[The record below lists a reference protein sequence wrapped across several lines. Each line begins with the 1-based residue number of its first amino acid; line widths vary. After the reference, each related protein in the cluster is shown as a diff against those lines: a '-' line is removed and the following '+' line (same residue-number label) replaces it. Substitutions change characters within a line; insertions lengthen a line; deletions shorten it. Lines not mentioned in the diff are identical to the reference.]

1 MKIIKSTLL
10 LFLLTFVISCENSTT
25 EIETKEYLNTLWKLE
40 AFETDG
46 EMITPPVDQTY
57 NIKFRSDGTFIG
69 KSACNDI
76 GGNYEIDGENSIIVT
91 KLGTT
96 FANCGEDSFYGD
108 FYSAVHKLSSYY
120 LHNNRLTLFYGN
132 NSKLI
137 FKAE

>member
-1 MKIIKSTLL
+1 MKIIELTLL
-10 LFLLTFVISCENSTT
+10 LFLIFIISSCINSST
-25 EIETKEYLNTLWKLE
+25 EVETKELLNTLWKLE
-40 AFETDG
+40 AFEIDG
-46 EMITPPVDQTY
+46 EIITPPVEQNY
-57 NIKFRSDGTFIG
+57 NIKFQSDSTFIG
-69 KSACNDI
+69 KSACNNI
-76 GGNYEIDGENSIIVT
+76 GGNYELEGDNSIIVT

-96 FANCGEDSFYGD
+96 FANCGEDSFYGA

>member
-1 MKIIKSTLL
+1 MKRTKYTLL
-10 LFLLTFVISCENSTT
+10 LFLLFFSSSCENSTT
-25 EIETKEYLNTLWKLE
+25 EIETKEFLNTLWKLE
-40 AFETDG
+40 AFEIDG
-46 EMITPPVDQTY
+46 EIITPPVEQNY
-57 NIKFRSDGTFIG
+57 NIKFQSESTFVG

-76 GGNYEIDGENSIIVT
+76 GGNYKLEGENLLIVS

-96 FANCGEDSFYGD
+96 FANCGEGSFYGA

>member
-1 MKIIKSTLL
+1 MKKIKFILL
-10 LFLLTFVISCENSTT
+10 LILLFFSSSCENSTT
-25 EIETKEYLNTLWKLE
+25 EIETKEFLNTLWKLE
-40 AFETDG
+40 AFEIDG
-46 EMITPPVDQTY
+46 EIITPPVEQNY
-57 NIKFRSDGTFIG
+57 NIKFRSDSTLIG
-69 KSACNDI
+69 KSDCNDI

-96 FANCGEDSFYGD
+96 FANCGKDSFYD
-108 FYSAVHKLSSYY
+108 AFYSAVHKLSSHY

>member
-1 MKIIKSTLL
+1 MKRIKYILL
-10 LFLLTFVISCENSTT
+10 LFLLFFSSSCENSTT
-25 EIETKEYLNTLWKLE
+25 GIETKDFLNTLWKLE
-40 AFETDG
+40 TFETDG
-46 EMITPPVDQTY
+46 EIINPPIDQVY
-57 NIKFRSDGTFIG
+57 NIMFSSDDTFVG

-76 GGNYEIDGENSIIVT
+76 GGNYELEGENSIIVT

-96 FANCGEDSFYGD
+96 FANCGNDSFYD
-108 FYSAVHKLSSYY
+108 AFYSAVHKLSSYY